1 MVVNYS
7 YFRVDTNLSEPVSS
21 ENYWKYS
28 YDIIIGTETILSLNY
43 DILDRFTV
51 EKLLSGDEAQAKL
64 ALSKVIETLRDRI
77 NKLVPLFDYVV

>member
-1 MVVNYS
+1 MEVNYS
-7 YFRVDTNLSEPVSS
+7 NFRVYTKLSEPVSS

-28 YDIIIGTETILSLNY
+28 YDILVGTETILSLTN

-51 EKLLSGDEAQAKL
+51 EKLLSGDEDKAKL
-64 ALSKVIETLRDRI
+64 ALSKVIETLRSRI

>member
-1 MVVNYS
+1 MEVNYS
-7 YFRVDTNLSEPVSS
+7 NFRVYTKLSEPVSS

-28 YDIIIGTETILSLNY
+28 YDILVGTETILSLTN

-51 EKLLSGDEAQAKL
+51 EKLLSGDEVQAKL
-64 ALSKVIETLRDRI
+64 ALSKVIETLRSRI